1 VIDLVLDRAGL
12 AGYFRATVSSEEVAR
27 GKPAPDVYL
36 LAAERLRADPADCV
50 AVEDAPHGIA
60 AARAAGMRVVAVPHA
75 RTRALDLSQADV
87 VVNDLEAAAAWILG
101 SP

>member
-1 VIDLVLDRAGL
+1 VVGAF
-12 AGYFRATVSSEEVAR
+12 AAVVSGEEVAE

-36 LAAERLRADPADCV
+36 LAAERLGADPAACV

-75 RTRALDLSQADV
+75 RTRALDLGHADV
-87 VVNDLEAAAAWILG
+87 VVDDLEAAAAWILG
-101 SP
+101 SPP